1 MPRGWGI
8 HQKMRMDVLKNV
20 LGGFSGK
27 KLVAKTLPFLVK
39 GCGKMTFFGVTVG
52 QLVGDRG
59 EKR

>member
-1 MPRGWGI
+1 MPRGWGVY
-8 HQKMRMDVLKNV
+8 QKMRMDVLKNLV
-20 LGGFSGK
+20 GGFSGK

-39 GCGKMTFFGVTVG
+39 GCGKMTFFGVTGG